1 MNDGGCLW
9 ITGLSA
15 AGKTTT
21 SLLVHD
27 ELKKSHSNVVLLDG
41 DQLRAIFNRS
51 SGSYDRNARVE
62 TGLIYS
68 RLIKELVEQRL
79 FVVIAVIG
87 LYDEVNTWN
96 RENIPNFYDVFLDV
110 PVDELEARDPKG
122 MYKKFR
128 SGLISDVA
136 GLDLKVDY
144 PSSPWMHLKWTK
156 DMTPNMI
163 SALIL
168 HNLRESYSNRLFQN

>member
-1 MNDGGCLW
+1 M
-9 ITGLSA
+9 SA

-21 SLLVHD
+21 SLLVYE
-27 ELKKSHSNVVLLDG
+27 ELRKEHQNVVLLDG
-41 DQLRAIFNRS
+41 DQLRAIFNKTS
-51 SGSYDRNARVE
+51 NSYDREARVE
-62 TGLIYS
+62 AGLIYS
-68 RLIKELVEQRL
+68 RLIKELVEQKI

-87 LYDEVNTWN
+87 LYDEVSRWN

-110 PVDELEARDPKG
+110 PISELEARDPKG

-144 PSSPWMHLKWTK
+144 PSSPWMHIKWDK
-156 DMTPNMI
+156 SMTPEWI
-163 SALIL
+163 KCLIL
-168 HNLRESYSNRLFQN
+168 KEISKII